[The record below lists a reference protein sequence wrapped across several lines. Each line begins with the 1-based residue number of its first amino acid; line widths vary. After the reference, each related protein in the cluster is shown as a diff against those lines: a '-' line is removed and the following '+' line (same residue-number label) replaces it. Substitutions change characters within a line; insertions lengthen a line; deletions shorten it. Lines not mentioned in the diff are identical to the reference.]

1 MGAEPHA
8 LHGPGLLYVRLEAAQ
23 TGLYVMEVRA
33 ENGERWTSTVLVE
46 RD

>member
-8 LHGPGLLYVRLEAAQ
+8 LHGPGLLYVRLGDVQ
-23 TGLYVMEVRA
+23 TGLYVLEVRA
-33 ENGERWTSTVLVE
+33 ENGERWSSTVLVE